1 MEPTLSQPMQII
13 EDSFGRFLGVQRT
26 QFATLVF
33 KIEPTEMRIGGV
45 VELTVQEDNTGPTI
59 SAIVLAKKHKTL
71 VANSEAFVS
80 MQMVPTKTLE

>member
-1 MEPTLSQPMQII
+1 MEPTLSQPIQTI

-59 SAIVLAKKHKTL
+59 SAIVLAKKPKTL
-71 VANSEAFVS
+71 VANSEAFAS
-80 MQMVPTKTLE
+80 MLMVPTKTLE